1 MSIIV
6 LHENCDP
13 SLANDRSLPYT
24 AYLVTYEKDGKTCY
38 DITMCG
44 KKVELFDYYWDQYR
58 EGLKTFKQSEGRV
71 NPKIWEN
78 PAKSKGKKKA

>member
-13 SLANDRSLPYT
+13 SLAKDRSLPYT
-24 AYLVTYEKDGKTCY
+24 AYLVTYEEDGKTCY

-71 NPKIWEN
+71 NPKTWEN